1 MVEGIPSRVAFE
13 ATDAYGNPI
22 ALSGTVINRE
32 KKEIASFAT
41 VHEGRGTFVY
51 TPTNGENHKAEVEL
65 NGKKYRFDLPEARLQ
80 GYALQVDNLSSE
92 DSIAVSVQKNPHT
105 PESVLGLAVLGH
117 GKLLNY
123 CLLNIRKIHLS
134 LSNLTR
140 RNGRQGW
147 HRSYCLIQ
155 QDRLLP
161 TALSL

>member
-1 MVEGIPSRVAFE
+1 M
-13 ATDAYGNPI
+13 
-22 ALSGTVINRE
+22 
-32 KKEIASFAT
+32 
-41 VHEGRGTFVY
+41 Y

-80 GYALQVDNLSSE
+80 GYVLQVDNLSSE